1 MRGLESTNL
10 GCLQKDLEAPQ
21 NEEKERK
28 MEYESEREM
37 AIAYRMHN
45 KGYDIGY
52 IAATLDES
60 EQTIE
65 QWIYDEDRDR
75 GREEGMQLLAQVA
88 LMLLEEERYEDLKKL
103 GDERFRDQVIEE
115 YEEKKKQEEAGAPEP
130 R

>member
-1 MRGLESTNL
+1 
-10 GCLQKDLEAPQ
+10 
-21 NEEKERK
+21 
-28 MEYESEREM
+28 MEYESDREK

-60 EQTIE
+60 KQTIE

-88 LMLLEEERYEDLKKL
+88 LMLLEEQRYEDLKRL
-103 GDERFRDQVIEE
+103 GDEQFRDEAIKE
-115 YEEKKKQEEAGAPEP
+115 YEKKKQEETGTPEP

>member
-1 MRGLESTNL
+1 MEL
-10 GCLQKDLEAPQ
+10 
-21 NEEKERK
+21 
-28 MEYESEREM
+28 EYESDREK

-65 QWIYDEDRDR
+65 QWIYDEDRDK

-88 LMLLEEERYEDLKKL
+88 LMLLDEERYEDLKRL
-103 GDERFRDQVIEE
+103 GNEQFRNQSIEE
-115 YEEKKKQEEAGAPEP
+115 YEKKKEQEKTGTSEP

>member
-1 MRGLESTNL
+1 MEL
-10 GCLQKDLEAPQ
+10 
-21 NEEKERK
+21 
-28 MEYESEREM
+28 EYESDREK

-75 GREEGMQLLAQVA
+75 GTFS
-88 LMLLEEERYEDLKKL
+88 RYT
-103 GDERFRDQVIEE
+103 
-115 YEEKKKQEEAGAPEP
+115 EAIFSFK
-130 R
+130 

>member
-1 MRGLESTNL
+1 
-10 GCLQKDLEAPQ
+10 
-21 NEEKERK
+21 
-28 MEYESEREM
+28 MEYESDREK

-60 EQTIE
+60 KQTIE

-88 LMLLEEERYEDLKKL
+88 LMLLDEERYEDLKKL
-103 GDERFRDQVIEE
+103 GDEQFRDRAIEE
-115 YEEKKKQEEAGAPEP
+115 YEKKKEQEKTGTSEP

>member
-1 MRGLESTNL
+1 MEL
-10 GCLQKDLEAPQ
+10 
-21 NEEKERK
+21 
-28 MEYESEREM
+28 EYESDREK

-88 LMLLEEERYEDLKKL
+88 LMLLEEQRYEDLKRL
-103 GDERFRDQVIEE
+103 GDEQFRDEAIKE
-115 YEEKKKQEEAGAPEP
+115 YEKKKQEETGAPEP

>member
-1 MRGLESTNL
+1 MEL
-10 GCLQKDLEAPQ
+10 
-21 NEEKERK
+21 
-28 MEYESEREM
+28 EYESDREK

-52 IAATLDES
+52 IAATLGES

-88 LMLLEEERYEDLKKL
+88 LMLLEEERYEDLKRL
-103 GDERFRDQVIEE
+103 GNEQFRNQSIEE
-115 YEEKKKQEEAGAPEP
+115 YEKKKEQEKTGTSEP

>member
-1 MRGLESTNL
+1 MEL
-10 GCLQKDLEAPQ
+10 
-21 NEEKERK
+21 
-28 MEYESEREM
+28 EYESDREK

-52 IAATLDES
+52 IAATLNES

-88 LMLLEEERYEDLKKL
+88 LMLLDEERYEDLKRL
-103 GDERFRDQVIEE
+103 GDEQFRDQAIKEYEE
-115 YEEKKKQEEAGAPEP
+115 YEKKKQEETGTSEP